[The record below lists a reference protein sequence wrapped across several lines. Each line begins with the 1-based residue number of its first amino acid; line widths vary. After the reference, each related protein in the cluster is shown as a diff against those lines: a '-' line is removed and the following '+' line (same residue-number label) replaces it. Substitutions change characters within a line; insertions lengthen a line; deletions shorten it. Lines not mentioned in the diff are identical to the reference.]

1 MMDDGMMYEIDVWIS
16 IWIWIYACDA
26 IIRLD

>member
-16 IWIWIYACDA
+16 IWIWIYVCDA
-26 IIRLD
+26 ISRLD